1 MHDKIIGAGVA
12 NLFIERMKLEGWLPI
27 KEYFKMKKL
36 GIELDW
42 VMVLTME
49 NDGFIAIPMVAE
61 YRVPHKD
68 SGRKSGWYKDEI
80 DNPNRRIDKE
90 AEGITDTHAYNLS
103 FNETVVKQC
112 KGIK

>member
-42 VMVLTME
+42 VMFLLWRMM
-49 NDGFIAIPMVAE
+49 D
-61 YRVPHKD
+61 
-68 SGRKSGWYKDEI
+68 
-80 DNPNRRIDKE
+80 
-90 AEGITDTHAYNLS
+90 LS
-103 FNETVVKQC
+103 QYQW
-112 KGIK
+112 

>member
-49 NDGFIAIPMVAE
+49 NDGFIAIPSSIIRTM
-61 YRVPHKD
+61 
-68 SGRKSGWYKDEI
+68 
-80 DNPNRRIDKE
+80 RR
-90 AEGITDTHAYNLS
+90 AS
-103 FNETVVKQC
+103 FLFD
-112 KGIK
+112 